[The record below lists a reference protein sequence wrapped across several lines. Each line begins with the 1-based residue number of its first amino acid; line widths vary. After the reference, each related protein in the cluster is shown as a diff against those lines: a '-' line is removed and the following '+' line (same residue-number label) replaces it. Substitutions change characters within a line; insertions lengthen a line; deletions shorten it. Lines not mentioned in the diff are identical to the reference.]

1 MNFDELD
8 KKMRVYE
15 QSIDQ
20 SILPELFMVAR
31 LDGRNFSRL
40 TKEICN
46 FEAPFDVR
54 FRDMMVN
61 TVKKLNKAGITIIM
75 VSHNA
80 DAIAECA
87 ERILIFDNTKLI
99 KDAPAAKVFADSKTL
114 KNIGLEVNGAKYLA
128 DLLKKRGMCIDD
140 KLYRYEEIVKAVA
153 EKIKN
158 AGVGK

>member
-1 MNFDELD
+1 
-8 KKMRVYE
+8 
-15 QSIDQ
+15 
-20 SILPELFMVAR
+20 
-31 LDGRNFSRL
+31 
-40 TKEICN
+40 
-46 FEAPFDVR
+46 
-54 FRDMMVN
+54 
-61 TVKKLNKAGITIIM
+61 M